1 MNSLLWKLLNFPFLP
16 LSGVNIWKVL
26 NYVIFDVVS
35 DAVVETWSTVLFTYP
50 KLFHQQIFSL
60 YGYPQIH
67 CPRSF
72 HDFVPPSMVQLQLD
86 NNVFSCTS
94 CSLSPARSPFTYPS
108 SFNKTC
114 HTPNAFPQK
123 RLLFKLLR
131 EGKYKNGNFII
142 SLISNPEY
150 VYLLYI
156 SFWHLGPLSGQEKA
170 PENTKN
176 MTPK

>member
-1 MNSLLWKLLNFPFLP
+1 MWCLMQLLKLDP
-16 LSGVNIWKVL
+16 L
-26 NYVIFDVVS
+26 F
-35 DAVVETWSTVLFTYP
+35 VLFTYP

-72 HDFVPPSMVQLQLD
+72 HDFVPPSMVQLQLG

-94 CSLSPARSPFTYPS
+94 CFLSPARSPFTYPS
-108 SFNKTC
+108 SFKKTC
-114 HTPNAFPQK
+114 HTPHAFPQK

-142 SLISNPEY
+142 FLISNPEY

-176 MTPK
+176 MTPKLGFVRRTMHGQQNSSHMRSED